1 MKVPSTLAIAE
12 PAELYALARFA
23 CNQIER
29 HAADLVLVG
38 MPGGQGTLLA
48 TQALWAATRA
58 APFPPVAAIHLS
70 EQHVAN
76 YAQLP
81 HRVSGY
87 RLVGFALDILEAG
100 PYLAW
105 VHRQT
110 AWQAELRAAVEAALG
125 LGRAPT
131 GVVVLGERDPEEV
144 TAPLAL
150 GLLASVYP
158 AAHARYVSGPGGYFG
173 SATYWPI
180 HFIDEWLNGSQLA
193 TASALAA
200 DDDIWGSISGDLI
213 SLALAGE
220 TTGPETL
227 SWQAY
232 GTEHPAIAR
241 LSGYFPRTDLL
252 ALPGWAA
259 DAFQQMILA
268 RHRTQTRPRR
278 RPRSGQKPTRPHPY
292 FLPPDFLIGRELWL
306 RRRLTAAEAAHS
318 AGIMAEEAAQS
329 LERCLTPGL
338 LETEDADVGGVR
350 TYCLRN
356 RVGILAYGSLRA
368 DPGTGLTPYVERR
381 IALTTPFPVE
391 YVRSS
396 PTRAGAPV
404 LVPVPAGYGA
414 PAPAEVLVLAPEV
427 DRETAGALL
436 QRRKLDRASDDDMW
450 FAADAE
456 EMAVRE
462 LAGLAGLPVVLYA
475 AGAPNLPEVIP
486 DDIPVAEKAETLARL
501 AIASLTPDTA
511 AAGHDGIRY
520 LADAI
525 AQGIITPLTE
535 PYRQAVLRL
544 TGAADLAAARATVAA
559 QNAST
564 DPKAAARSGPAP

>member
-1 MKVPSTLAIAE
+1 MQQPSTLEIDGLT
-12 PAELYALARFA
+12 ELYALARFT

-70 EQHVAN
+70 EQHVAK
-76 YAQLP
+76 YEQLP
-81 HRVSGY
+81 HRATGY
-87 RLVGFALDILEAG
+87 RLVGFALGILEAG

-105 VHRQT
+105 VHRQA

-125 LGRAPT
+125 PGRAPT
-131 GVVVLGERDPEEV
+131 NVLMLGERDPEEV

-158 AAHARYVSGPGGYFG
+158 AAHARYVFGPGGVFG
-173 SATYWPI
+173 STTYWPI
-180 HFIDEWLNGSQLA
+180 HFINEWLNGSQLA

-200 DDDIWGSISGDLI
+200 NAEIWGHIGGDLI
-213 SLALAGE
+213 SFALAGE

-227 SWQAY
+227 SWLSY
-232 GTEHPAIAR
+232 GTEHPALAR
-241 LSGYFPRTDLL
+241 LSGYFPRADLL

-259 DAFQQMILA
+259 DTFQQMIVA
-268 RHRTQTRPRR
+268 RHRTLTRLRR
-278 RPRSGQKPTRPHPY
+278 RPRSGQKPPRSRPY
-292 FLPPDFLIGRELWL
+292 LLPPTFKIGRELWL
-306 RRRLTAAEAAHS
+306 RRRLTAAEGAHRAGISAEEVAHS
-318 AGIMAEEAAQS
+318 
-329 LERCLTPGL
+329 LEKYLTPGL
-338 LETEDADVGGVR
+338 LEVEDSDADGIR

-368 DPGTGLTPYVERR
+368 DPGPGLTPYVERR
-381 IALTTPFPVE
+381 IQLTTPFPVE

-404 LVPVPAGYGA
+404 LVPVPVGYGA
-414 PAPAEVLVLAPEV
+414 PAPAEVLVLAPEA
-427 DRETAGALL
+427 DREMAGVLL
-436 QRRKLDRASDDDMW
+436 QRRKLDRASDDAVW
-450 FAADAE
+450 FAADAA
-456 EMAVRE
+456 EMAVHE
-462 LAGLAGLPVVLYA
+462 LPGFAGLPVVLYA

-511 AAGHDGIRY
+511 AVGHDGIRY
-520 LADAI
+520 LADAL
-525 AQGIITPLTE
+525 AQGIVTPLTE
-535 PYRQAVLRL
+535 PYRQAILRL
-544 TGAADLAAARATVAA
+544 TGTANLTAARATVAA
-559 QNAST
+559 HLGIPET
-564 DPKAAARSGPAP
+564 REG

>member
-1 MKVPSTLAIAE
+1 MKVPSTSKIDELAG
-12 PAELYALARFA
+12 LHTLARLA

-29 HAADLVLVG
+29 CAADLVLVG

-48 TQALWAATRA
+48 TQALWSETRTV
-58 APFPPVAAIHLS
+58 PFPPVAAIHLS

-81 HRVSGY
+81 HRANGY
-87 RLVGFALDILEAG
+87 RLAGFALGILEAG

-105 VHRQT
+105 VHRQS

-125 LGRAPT
+125 PGRAPT
-131 GVVVLGERDPEEV
+131 SVVVLGERDPEEI

-158 AAHARYVSGPGGYFG
+158 AAHARYVSGPGGLFD

-180 HFIDEWLNGSQLA
+180 HLIEAWLNGSQLA

-200 DDDIWGSISGDLI
+200 DPEIWGSIGGDLI
-213 SLALAGE
+213 SLALGGE
-220 TTGPETL
+220 TTGSDSL
-227 SWQAY
+227 AWQAY
-232 GTEHPAIAR
+232 GTDHPAVAR
-241 LSGYFPRTDLL
+241 LSGYFPRADLL

-259 DAFQQMILA
+259 DTFQQMIVA
-268 RHRTQTRPRR
+268 RHRTLTRPRR
-278 RPRSGQKPTRPHPY
+278 RPRSGQKPPRSRPYLLTPT
-292 FLPPDFLIGRELWL
+292 FKIGRELWL

-318 AGIMAEEAAQS
+318 AGITEEEAVQS
-329 LERCLTPGL
+329 LERDLTPGL
-338 LETEDADVGGVR
+338 LEAEAAGADGLR
-350 TYCLRN
+350 IYCLRN

-368 DPGTGLTPYVERR
+368 DPGPGLTPYVERR

-414 PAPAEVLVLAPEV
+414 PAPAEVLVLTPEV
-427 DRETAGALL
+427 DRETAGVLL

-462 LAGLAGLPVVLYA
+462 LPGFAGLPVVLYA

-525 AQGIITPLTE
+525 AQGIVTPLAE
-535 PYRQAVLRL
+535 PYRQAILRL
-544 TGAADLAAARATVAA
+544 TGTADLAAAHAAVAA
-559 QNAST
+559 AS
-564 DPKAAARSGPAP
+564 

>member
-1 MKVPSTLAIAE
+1 MKVPSTLTIDE
-12 PAELYALARFA
+12 LAELYALARLA

-29 HAADLVLVG
+29 CAADLVLVG

-48 TQALWAATRA
+48 TQALWGETRA

-70 EQHVAN
+70 EQHVAS
-76 YAQLP
+76 YEQLP
-81 HRVSGY
+81 HRANGP
-87 RLVGFALDILEAG
+87 RLVGFALGILEAG

-110 AWQAELRAAVEAALG
+110 AWQAELRNAVEAALG
-125 LGRAPT
+125 PGRAPT
-131 GVVVLGERDPEEV
+131 SVVVLGERDPEEV

-158 AAHARYVSGPGGYFG
+158 AAHARYVSGPGGFFG

-180 HFIDEWLNGSQLA
+180 HFIEEWLNGPQLA

-200 DDDIWGSISGDLI
+200 DPEIWGSIGGDLI

-220 TTGPETL
+220 TAGPETL
-227 SWQAY
+227 SGAETLAWQAY
-232 GTEHPAIAR
+232 ATDHPAVAR
-241 LSGYFPRTDLL
+241 LSPYFPRADLL

-259 DAFQQMILA
+259 DAFQQMIVA
-268 RHRTQTRPRR
+268 RHRTLTRPRR
-278 RPRSGQKPTRPHPY
+278 RPRSGQKPPRPRPY
-292 FLPPDFLIGRELWL
+292 LLTPTFKIGRELWL

-318 AGIMAEEAAQS
+318 AGITEGEAAQS
-329 LERCLTPGL
+329 LERDLTPGL
-338 LETEDADVGGVR
+338 LEAEAADADGVR

-368 DPGTGLTPYVERR
+368 DPGPGLTPYVERR

-427 DRETAGALL
+427 DRATAGVLL
-436 QRRKLDRASDDDMW
+436 QRRKLDRASDDAMW

-462 LAGLAGLPVVLYA
+462 LPDFAGLPVVLYA

-486 DDIPVAEKAETLARL
+486 DDIPVAEKAESLARL

-525 AQGIITPLTE
+525 AQGIVTPLTE
-535 PYRQAVLRL
+535 PYRQAILRL
-544 TGAADLAAARATVAA
+544 TGAADLAAARAAVAA
-559 QNAST
+559 AS
-564 DPKAAARSGPAP
+564 

>member
-1 MKVPSTLAIAE
+1 MKFPNALAIAE
-12 PAELYALARFA
+12 PAELYALARLA

-29 HAADLVLVG
+29 CAADLVLVG
-38 MPGGQGTLLA
+38 IPGGQGTLLA
-48 TQALWAATRA
+48 TQALWGETRA
-58 APFPPVAAIHLS
+58 VPFPPVAAFHLS
-70 EQHVAN
+70 EQHVAS
-76 YAQLP
+76 YEQLP
-81 HRVSGY
+81 HRANGY
-87 RLVGFALDILEAG
+87 RLVGFALGILEAG

-110 AWQAELRAAVEAALG
+110 TWQAELRNAVEAALG
-125 LGRAPT
+125 PGRAPT
-131 GVVVLGERDPEEV
+131 SVVVLGERDPEEV

-150 GLLASVYP
+150 GLLASVYL
-158 AAHARYVSGPGGYFG
+158 AAHARYVSGPGGFFG

-193 TASALAA
+193 AASALAA
-200 DDDIWGSISGDLI
+200 DPEIWGSIGGDLI
-213 SLALAGE
+213 SLALAGA
-220 TTGPETL
+220 TAGPETL
-227 SWQAY
+227 AWQAY
-232 GTEHPAIAR
+232 GTDHPAVAR
-241 LSGYFPRTDLL
+241 LSPYFPRADLL

-259 DAFQQMILA
+259 DAFRQVIVA
-268 RHRTQTRPRR
+268 RHRTLTRPRR
-278 RPRSGQKPTRPHPY
+278 RPRSGQKPPRSRPYLLTPT
-292 FLPPDFLIGRELWL
+292 FRIGRELWL
-306 RRRLTAAEAAHS
+306 RQRLTAAEVAHS
-318 AGIMAEEAAQS
+318 AGITEEEAAQS

-338 LETEDADVGGVR
+338 LEAEAADADGVR

-368 DPGTGLTPYVERR
+368 DPGPGLTPYVERR

-404 LVPVPAGYGA
+404 LVPVPAGYGT

-427 DRETAGALL
+427 DRATAGVLL
-436 QRRKLDRASDDDMW
+436 QRRKLDRASDDAMW
-450 FAADAE
+450 FATDAE

-462 LAGLAGLPVVLYA
+462 LPGFAGLPVVLYA
-475 AGAPNLPEVIP
+475 AGTPNLPEVIP
-486 DDIPVAEKAETLARL
+486 DDIPMAEKAETLARL

-525 AQGIITPLTE
+525 AQGIVTPLTE
-535 PYRQAVLRL
+535 PYRQAILRL
-544 TGAADLAAARATVAA
+544 TGTADLAAARAAA
-559 QNAST
+559 TSASS
-564 DPKAAARSGPAP
+564 SGRPS